1 MTAPI
6 LNLADIELVPR
17 PPEYAP
23 TGAAAAAF
31 DASTARVSGRLGAR
45 KLGYNVTAVAPGK
58 AAYPYHCHRINEEM
72 FLVLQGH
79 GEVRIGD
86 RRFPIRPGD
95 IVACPAGG
103 PETAHQ
109 IVNTGTAPLHYLAVS
124 TAITPEVCE
133 YPDSGK
139 FGVYATFESRDGT
152 SQDFYF
158 MGRESQLLD
167 YWDGEGPAGSTA

>member
-1 MTAPI
+1 MHVPI
-6 LNLADIELVPR
+6 LNLAEIELVPR

-23 TGAAAAAF
+23 TGAAAAVF
-31 DASTARVSGRLGAR
+31 DASTARVSGQLGAC

-58 AAYPYHCHRINEEM
+58 AAYPYHCHRVNEEM
-72 FLVLQGH
+72 FLVLQGS
-79 GEVRIGD
+79 GEIRIGD
-86 RRFPIRPGD
+86 RRHPIRTGD
-95 IVACPAGG
+95 IIACRAGG

-109 IVNTGTAPLHYLAVS
+109 IVNTGAEPLRYLAVS

-139 FGVYATFESRDGT
+139 FGVYATFETRDGPN
-152 SQDFYF
+152 QEFYF

-167 YWDGEGPAGSTA
+167 YWDGEGPADR

>member
-1 MTAPI
+1 MNAPI

-23 TGAAAAAF
+23 SGAAAAAF
-31 DASTARVSGRLGAR
+31 DASTARVSGLLGAR

-58 AAYPYHCHRINEEM
+58 AAYPYHCHRVNEEM
-72 FLVLQGH
+72 FLVLQGN
-79 GEVRIGD
+79 GEIRIGG
-86 RRFPIRPGD
+86 RRHAIRPGD

-109 IVNTGTAPLHYLAVS
+109 IVNTGTEPLRYLAVS
-124 TAITPEVCE
+124 TAASPDICE

-139 FGVYATFESRDGT
+139 FGVYAAFENHDGT
-152 SQDFYF
+152 RQDFYF
-158 MGRESQLLD
+158 MGRENQLLD
-167 YWDGEGPAGSTA
+167 YWDGEGPAAGAA